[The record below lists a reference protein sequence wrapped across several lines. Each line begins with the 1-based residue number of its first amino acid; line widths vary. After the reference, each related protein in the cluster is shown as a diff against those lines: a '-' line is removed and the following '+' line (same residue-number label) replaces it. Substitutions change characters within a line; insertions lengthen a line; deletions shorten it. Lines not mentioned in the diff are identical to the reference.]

1 MVVGG
6 ANMDISGRPDAPLVA
21 QDSNPGKVRLSPGG
35 VARNIAHNLALLGR
49 TSSSSRPSGTSPHA
63 NQLAEGCRRLGIDVN
78 DTLTVP
84 GGTTSTYLFIAD
96 HTGEMQLAINEM
108 DIYEELTPRFF
119 ESKMDLINRAS
130 LCVMDTN
137 LPEESLRFL
146 AENCRCP
153 LFADT
158 VSTVKAKKL
167 AGLFYKIHT
176 IKPNL
181 LEAQL
186 LTGIEIRDEDSLR
199 RAARRFSGHGG
210 RAGVPLPRLQG
221 RFLRR
226 PPRAVSPARLSLPH
240 GQQHRRRRQLHGS
253 ARLGLAAGLFAAG
266 LRQGRTGR
274 GRHLH
279 RKRRD
284 DQSAHQRRIHPGNHG
299 GAHTDPR

>member
-1 MVVGG
+1 M
-6 ANMDISGRPDAPLVA
+6 SL
-21 QDSNPGKVRLSPGG
+21 
-35 VARNIAHNLALLGR
+35 
-49 TSSSSRPSGTSPHA
+49 TS
-63 NQLAEGCRRLGIDVN
+63 
-78 DTLTVP
+78 
-84 GGTTSTYLFIAD
+84 STYLFIAD

-130 LCVMDTN
+130 LCIMDTN

-199 RAARRFSGHGG
+199 RAARRFLDM
-210 RAGVPLPRLQG
+210 GVEQV
-221 RFLRR
+221 F
-226 PPRAVSPARLSLPH
+226 LSLGSKGVFCADHHEQFHLPAYPSH
-240 GQQHRRRRQLHGS
+240 MVNSTGAGDSFMAALAWGWRQGFSLRDC
-253 ARLGLAAGLFAAG
+253 AKAGLAAADICIESAETISPRISAESILAI
-266 LRQGRTGR
+266 TGAPTPTP
-274 GRHLH
+274 
-279 RKRRD
+279 D
-284 DQSAHQRRIHPGNHG
+284 E
-299 GAHTDPR
+299 